1 MYAIVEIQGKQFKVK
16 ENDKLEVDTLHKDS
30 GNVTFDKV
38 LLYAKD
44 DKNIDIGHPYI
55 DGAYIEAEI
64 LKPTRGEK
72 IRVFKKKSKKRYE
85 RTQGFKRTLSLIQI
99 KGIAFGAVKKAEPK
113 AEPKK
118 EVKEVKVEQAK
129 GLDKQAK
136 GLDKQAKGLDKVV
149 LKPKAAPTAKA
160 TPAKKPAARAKKA
173 SNKEQAQ
180 LF

>member
-99 KGIAFGAVKKAEPK
+99 KGIAFGAVKKAEQAK
-113 AEPKK
+113 GLDKSK

-129 GLDKQAK
+129 GLDK
-136 GLDKQAKGLDKVV
+136 VV
-149 LKPKAAPTAKA
+149 LKPKAPAAAKPA
-160 TPAKKPAARAKKA
+160 PAKKPSARAKKP
-173 SNKEQAQ
+173 SNKEQTE

>member
-129 GLDKQAK
+129 GLDK
-136 GLDKQAKGLDKVV
+136 VV
-149 LKPKAAPTAKA
+149 LKPKAPAAAKPA
-160 TPAKKPAARAKKA
+160 PAKKPSARAKKP
-173 SNKEQAQ
+173 SNKEQTE